1 MWKFA
6 IRRRGF
12 TFISIGKTFQ
22 IHCPS
27 KPCRKYKNSKC
38 RFKFGR
44 FFTDKT
50 IISIPL
56 QHTLNQVDKFG
67 ILSKRNNIL
76 GQVKKYIDNNNLD
89 PNSRSFSNDL
99 SIQEILS
106 SMGITEDY
114 YYYWTLSI
122 STDND
127 YEIYLKRST
136 GSRFVNNYNSVLLKA
151 WEANLDI
158 QPAHNYFES
167 LTYMTAN
174 FSKHERE
181 VSESLKQ
188 AAKEIKNQNLNVRD
202 AMKKIAYSFI
212 SSRQVS
218 VQEAVYNVL
227 PELWFRKCS
236 QGISFINTNLPSNRI
251 RIIKSKEEIELLPD
265 KSTDIFKKSII
276 DRYMDRPLC
285 AKFES
290 LKTVCLAQLTLLQ
303 KNFFR

>member
-1 MWKFA
+1 M
-6 IRRRGF
+6 
-12 TFISIGKTFQ
+12 KTFQ
-22 IHCPS
+22 IHCHS
-27 KPCRKYKNSKC
+27 QPCPKYKNSKC
-38 RFKFGR
+38 RFTFGR